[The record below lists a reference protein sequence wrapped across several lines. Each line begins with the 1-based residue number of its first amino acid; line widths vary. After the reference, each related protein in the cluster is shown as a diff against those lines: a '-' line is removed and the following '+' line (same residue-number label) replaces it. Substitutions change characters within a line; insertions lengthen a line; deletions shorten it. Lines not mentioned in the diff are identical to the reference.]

1 MFEAKRVPSKALIG
15 SALAVAIAFGSLPT
29 AAQAQH
35 GDITKGVLLGLVA
48 GYAVNQYV
56 RNHPGANR
64 RAAPV
69 YPQAT
74 RSSYVPQRRV
84 APAPTRVYYQPVRH
98 HVASVSP
105 EQRAFNSEERKL
117 RIAIQYNLMQAGY
130 YNSTLD
136 GLWGP
141 ATESAL
147 YHYAL
152 ANDRVSMLATE
163 SQTRALFGQ
172 ILQ

>member
-98 HVASVSP
+98 HVA
-105 EQRAFNSEERKL
+105 
-117 RIAIQYNLMQAGY
+117 
-130 YNSTLD
+130 TLD